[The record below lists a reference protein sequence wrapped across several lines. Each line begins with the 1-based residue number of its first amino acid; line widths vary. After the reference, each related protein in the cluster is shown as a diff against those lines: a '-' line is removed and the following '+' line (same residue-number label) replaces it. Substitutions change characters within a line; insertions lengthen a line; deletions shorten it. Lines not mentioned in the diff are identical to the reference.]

1 MSYKVKVIPRHAQ
14 EGWLAQ
20 GRKTANPTYF
30 PLPGPAR
37 KAAEWYLRKYQG
49 DVCHIMTW
57 KDDTFVEE
65 IR

>member
-1 MSYKVKVIPRHAQ
+1 MSYKVKVIPRHAP

-49 DVCHIMTW
+49 DV
-57 KDDTFVEE
+57 
-65 IR
+65 